1 MSTEQ
6 FPVNRELALIG
17 GKWRSQLYC
26 MLEKDTKYF

>member
-6 FPVNRELALIG
+6 FPVNRELAIIS

-26 MLEKDTKYF
+26 MLEKGTKYF